1 MPRRTISLSKI
12 RCRVCKKWFVPK
24 ANSTVMCSSICR
36 FMNRREWE
44 SDYNKKK
51 AAIRRKKVKKI
62 KCRKCKKTF
71 LPASKTR
78 VFCSRECAWAFNI
91 YKRKPGSISPSQQLR
106 KHKYRNYEFSESLDT
121 EKGKELHRL
130 ELNEA
135 MEKFLREGGK
145 IEKQPPVP
153 LPPIPS
159 VGSRDWPWEYVIG
172 LGYYGTGEL
181 TEPEVNI
188 EDLIKK

>member
-1 MPRRTISLSKI
+1 MPRRTISLSRK

-51 AAIRRKKVKKI
+51 AALRRKKVKKI
-62 KCRKCKKTF
+62 KCRNCKKSF

-78 VFCSRECAWAFNI
+78 AFCSRECSRKFNI
-91 YKRKPGSISPSQQLR
+91 YKRKPGSISPSEQMR
-106 KHKYRNYEFSESLDT
+106 KHRYRNYEFSENLST
-121 EKGKELHRL
+121 PEQKELHRL
-130 ELNEA
+130 ELNVA
-135 MEKFLREGGK
+135 IEKFLKDGGK
-145 IEKQPPVP
+145 IDYYPP
-153 LPPIPS
+153 LPLPQIPS
-159 VGSRDWPWEYVIG
+159 VGSRDWPWEYMIG
-172 LGYYGTGEL
+172 LGYYGMEEL